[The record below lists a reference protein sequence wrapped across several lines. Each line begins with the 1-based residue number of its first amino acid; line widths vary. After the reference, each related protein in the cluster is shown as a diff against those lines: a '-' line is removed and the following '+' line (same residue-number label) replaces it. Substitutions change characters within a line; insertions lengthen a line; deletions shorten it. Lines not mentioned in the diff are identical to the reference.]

1 MPNEMSQ
8 LDQLTFE
15 SFFRTTLDE
24 GLTKWK
30 NELNFQTQKMQTMTQ
45 NFKTLDGQ
53 IETNFESIKNM
64 ILYRQR
70 LQNDSEKSLS
80 ELKDIILEE
89 DQVLEHLNYLD
100 NTLGNYLEEIDK
112 TNLKAKNQDKESQLY
127 NNIIEVSKSIDSIE
141 LVIKDAN
148 SKVSLN
154 QIEEKPKEDNNH
166 STSLIYENER
176 LHEKMPI
183 EKSEM
188 DYILNSFYVSIRAI
202 QSMQQ
207 DLNRKILQAES
218 DINEMHKEPYHNKF
232 MKDNYN

>member
-1 MPNEMSQ
+1 M
-8 LDQLTFE
+8 
-15 SFFRTTLDE
+15 TLDE
-24 GLTKWK
+24 GITQWR
-30 NELNFQTQKMQTMTQ
+30 NDLNFQTLKMQTLTQ

-53 IETNFESIKNM
+53 IENNFESIKNM

-70 LQNDSEKSLS
+70 LQNDSEKSLT
-80 ELKDIILEE
+80 ELKDIIGEE
-89 DQVLEHLNYLD
+89 DQVLDHLNYLD

-112 TNLKAKNQDKESQLY
+112 TNLKGKHQDKESQLY
-127 NNIIEVSKSIDSIE
+127 NNIIDVSKSMDYIE
-141 LVIKDAN
+141 SVIKEAN

-154 QIEEKPKEDNNH
+154 QIEDNPKEDN
-166 STSLIYENER
+166 SQQSISLIYENEQ

-207 DLNRKILQAES
+207 NLIGKIQQAES
-218 DINEMHKEPYHNKF
+218 DINEINKERNNINHMNETY
-232 MKDNYN
+232 